1 MFNGKFI
8 FEFYR
13 AVSYKELS
21 TLAFLILIFYNCGR
35 ETKAKVYLPKIEFKR
50 TKNPKYKNYFPQA
63 EIPKEQGNNHSRI
76 KTTEISEPLPAF
88 TPKSKKVTAPEKEKS
103 AGVFDFLFGNT
114 DSEKEDY
121 SNEAICEELL
131 DVNKII
137 LVEQSR
143 KLKSLADEKRLF
155 IDQINSMKKKNQ
167 RQKNQ
172 DQEKQQS
179 LTAEID
185 RLNRLIKILSSE
197 IK

>member
-1 MFNGKFI
+1 MRKLLI
-8 FEFYR
+8 F
-13 AVSYKELS
+13 SSL
-21 TLAFLILIFYNCGR
+21 LIFYNCGR
-35 ETKAKVYLPKIEFKR
+35 ETKEKVYLPKIEFKR
-50 TKNPKYKNYFPQA
+50 PKNPNYKNYFPQA
-63 EIPKEQGNNHSRI
+63 DIPKQQENNDGRI
-76 KTTEISEPLPAF
+76 KTTKISEPLPAF
-88 TPKSKKVTAPEKEKS
+88 TPKSKKTAAPEKEKF

-143 KLKSLADEKRLF
+143 KLKSLADEKSQF

-167 RQKNQ
+167 RQNNR
-172 DQEKQQS
+172 DQAKQQS

-197 IK
+197 IR

>member
-1 MFNGKFI
+1 MRKLLI
-8 FEFYR
+8 F
-13 AVSYKELS
+13 ASL
-21 TLAFLILIFYNCGR
+21 LIFYNCGR
-35 ETKAKVYLPKIEFKR
+35 ETKDKSYLPKIEFKR
-50 TKNPKYKNYFPQA
+50 TKNPNYKNYFPQA
-63 EIPKEQGNNHSRI
+63 EVPKQKENNDSSI
-76 KTTEISEPLPAF
+76 KTTEIPEPFPSF
-88 TPKSKKVTAPEKEKS
+88 TPKSSKASPPEKEKS

-143 KLKSLADEKRLF
+143 KLKSLTDEKSQF

-167 RQKNQ
+167 RQNNR